1 MATND
6 IWDES
11 DRSYPVSDDVDSDDG
26 SDADVH
32 KVERT
37 MSRATFYSFAILV
50 ECSRFQIPSQNCL
63 QHLVPDLS
71 GNLWI
76 SDGENTF
83 HVKKNGEIKCALD
96 CEGDGILSCGY

>member
-83 HVKKNGEIKCALD
+83 HVKKMG
-96 CEGDGILSCGY
+96 